1 MPIPCRPRSRLEG
14 HSRRYT
20 ELEKQTVERVKQLT
34 DLGLTCEAI
43 IDKLNDEGHIPCRGG
58 QFTKGIL
65 TKLKVRYGIVSKL
78 EQVRRGLRPKTAYS
92 AEEIAAQIPEERS

>member
-1 MPIPCRPRSRLEG
+1 MLCFNKKFS
-14 HSRRYT
+14 
-20 ELEKQTVERVKQLT
+20 
-34 DLGLTCEAI
+34 DLLHFDYFFYADICLYLYLSLGCFFDSLTCDAI
-43 IDKLNDEGHIPCRGG
+43 IDKLNAEGHIPCRGG